1 MPDSL
6 FNLIIFSTATILG
19 LVIVGAIVVF
29 FIRDTTQKT
38 HAILRN
44 YPIIGRLRY
53 FFEIQGKYFR
63 QYFFTGDRDEMPF
76 NRATR
81 SWVYKNAKNKGGIVG
96 FGSTYNSREPGA
108 LIFVNAAFPILEEDQ
123 LPTPAL
129 SIGEGYCEQ
138 PFLARSIINIS
149 AMSYGALS
157 TPAVR
162 ALSLGAAKAGCWL
175 NTGEGGLAPY
185 HQEGECDIIMQI
197 GTAKYGIRDEH
208 GNFSAARAREVAQ
221 FVKAFEIK
229 LSQGAKPGKGGVLPA
244 SKVNPEIA
252 IIRGIP
258 PWQDSISPNR
268 HHDIGN
274 IEELLDQIAFIRELT
289 GRPVGVKTAIGGW
302 HFINELCEA
311 ILRRGPE
318 YAPDFLTI
326 DGGEGG
332 SGAAPQTLMDYAGL
346 PIIEALPR
354 VVDALIESGLKQ
366 RIRVVAAGKL
376 VTSAKCAWALC
387 VGADFVNTAR
397 GFMFSLGCIQAMRC
411 HLNTCPTGITTHNPR
426 LQRGLVVEEKYLRVA
441 NYATNVNRE
450 IGMIAHSCGLRHA
463 RELRREHIRI
473 VETAGKS
480 IALNKLHP
488 YPETGNRSQSY

>member
-6 FNLIIFSTATILG
+6 VNLIVFSTATILG
-19 LVIVGAIVVF
+19 LIIAGAIVIF
-29 FIRDTTQKT
+29 FIRDATQKKHT
-38 HAILRN
+38 ILRN

-53 FFEIQGKYFR
+53 FFETQGKYFR

-81 SWVYKNAKNKGGIVG
+81 SWIYKNAKNMESTVG
-96 FGSTYNSREPGA
+96 FGSTYDLCEPGA

-129 SIGEGYCEQ
+129 SIGEGYCDH
-138 PFLARSIINIS
+138 PFLAQSIINIS
-149 AMSYGALS
+149 GMSYGAIS
-157 TPAVR
+157 APAVR

-175 NTGEGGLAPY
+175 STGEGGLAPF
-185 HQEGECDIIMQI
+185 HLEGKCDIIMQI
-197 GTAKYGIRDEH
+197 GTAKYGIRDER
-208 GNFSAARAREVAQ
+208 GKFSAARAREIAQ
-221 FVKAFEIK
+221 SVKAFEIK
-229 LSQGAKPGKGGVLPA
+229 LSQGAKPGKGGMLPA
-244 SKVNPEIA
+244 CKVSPEIA
-252 IIRGIP
+252 AIRGIP

-274 IEELLDQIAFIRELT
+274 IDELLDQIAFIRELT

-302 HFINELCEA
+302 HFINELCDA
-311 ILRRGPE
+311 ILRRGLE

-332 SGAAPQTLMDYAGL
+332 SGAAPQALIDYAGL

-354 VVDALIESGLKQ
+354 VVDSLIESGLKQ

-387 VGADFVNTAR
+387 AGADFVNTAR

-411 HLNTCPTGITTHNPR
+411 HLNTCPTGITTNNPR

-441 NYATNVNRE
+441 NYAINVNHE
-450 IGMIAHSCGLRHA
+450 INMIAHSCGLRHA

-480 IALNKLHP
+480 VALNILHP
-488 YPETGNRSQSY
+488 YPETKPARHG

>member
-123 LPTPAL
+123 LPAPAL

-252 IIRGIP
+252 AIRGIP

-488 YPETGNRSQSY
+488 YPKTGNRSQSY